1 MMNDIMATAT
11 LSNTV
16 VQNALI
22 ELLIKKK
29 VISDKDIRM
38 AIEAA
43 DKKLNK
49 HADAW
54 MKRKKKELKN
64 EKPGPRPNYFG

>member
-1 MMNDIMATAT
+1 MNDTMAMAT

-29 VISDKDIRM
+29 LISDKDIRQ
-38 AIEAA
+38 AIGEA

-54 MKRKKKELKN
+54 MKRKKKDAKN
-64 EKPGPRPNYFG
+64 EKPQPRPSYFG

>member
-1 MMNDIMATAT
+1 MMNDMMAMAT

-29 VISDKDIRM
+29 VISDKDIRQ
-38 AIEAA
+38 AIVEA

-49 HADAW
+49 HADVW
-54 MKRKKKELKN
+54 MKRKKKDEKN
-64 EKPGPRPNYFG
+64 EKPQPRPSYFG